1 MFGCANHGM
10 QWTRGMDQGAILIV
24 GRSPTTIQVLV
35 VCREDYQWRR
45 VGKCAD
51 IWYEQI
57 QPTETVEV

>member
-1 MFGCANHGM
+1 
-10 QWTRGMDQGAILIV
+10 MDQGAILIV